1 MSTHA
6 TATFTIKSWHEN
18 PYDEMEGMRKLTRAT
33 VTKRFEGQAQT
44 VGMHINL
51 HVAILPNSDISVK
64 SEMH

>member
-1 MSTHA
+1 MRIHMTRW
-6 TATFTIKSWHEN
+6 KECEN
-18 PYDEMEGMRKLTRAT
+18 SRAT